1 MKTIAFILALLIHV
15 TSAAIIEEGVG
26 IVYGSNHAFSF
37 KAPKGWML
45 DNESGVG
52 QGVHAVFYEK
62 GGSWEKSKVVAYA
75 RAADRGD
82 GVKTAADQVA
92 KTIADFRKRG
102 NVKYDGK
109 KLKTVK
115 TESGKEGEIYRFSGD
130 KWGNFEAVAYFVEE
144 KTINFVVFNS
154 RDEKL
159 FNDALPAFEELAKS
173 YLFVGEKVD
182 VQKAPAEAKPAPKKK
197 PAAESK

>member
-1 MKTIAFILALLIHV
+1 MKTVAFILALLIHI
-15 TSAAIIEEGVG
+15 TSAAIVEEGLG

-37 KAPKGWML
+37 KAPKGWVL
-45 DNESGVG
+45 DNESGVS
-52 QGVHAVFYEK
+52 QGIHAVFYEK
-62 GGSWEKSKVVAYA
+62 GGSWQKSKVVAYA
-75 RAADRGD
+75 RAADRGA
-82 GVKTAADQVA
+82 VKTAAEQVA
-92 KTIADFRKRG
+92 KTISDFRKNG
-102 NVKYDGK
+102 NDKYDGK
-109 KLKTVK
+109 KVKVVK
-115 TESGKEGEIYRFSGD
+115 TKSGEEGDIYHFSGD

-144 KTINFVVFNS
+144 KTINFIVFNS

-182 VQKAPAEAKPAPKKK
+182 IQKAPAEAKPAPKKK

>member
-1 MKTIAFILALLIHV
+1 MKIIAFILALLIHT
-15 TSAAIIEEGVG
+15 TSAAMIEEGVG

-82 GVKTAADQVA
+82 GVKTAADQVE

-102 NVKYDGK
+102 NVKYDGTK
-109 KLKTVK
+109 VKTVK
-115 TESGKEGEIYRFSGD
+115 TESGKEGEIYHFSGD
-130 KWGNFEAVAYFVEE
+130 KWGNFEAVAYFVED
-144 KTINFVVFNS
+144 KTINFVVLNS

-173 YLFVGEKVD
+173 YLFVGDKLDIQKPAPEK
-182 VQKAPAEAKPAPKKK
+182 KPAPKRKA
-197 PAAESK
+197 AAESK

>member
-1 MKTIAFILALLIHV
+1 MKTIAFILALLIQV

-45 DNESGVG
+45 DNESGVN

-62 GGSWEKSKVVAYA
+62 GGSWDKSKVVAYA
-75 RAADRGD
+75 RAADRGA
-82 GVKTAADQVA
+82 VKTAADQVA
-92 KTIADFRKRG
+92 KTIADFRKNG

-109 KLKTVK
+109 KVKSVK
-115 TESGKEGEIYRFSGD
+115 TESGKEGEIYHFSGD
-130 KWGNFEAVAYFVEE
+130 KWGNFEAVAYFVED
-144 KTINFVVFNS
+144 KTINFVVLNS

-159 FNDALPAFEELAKS
+159 FKDALPAFEELAKS
-173 YLFVGEKVD
+173 YLFVGDKLDIQKPASEKR
-182 VQKAPAEAKPAPKKK
+182 PAPKKK
-197 PAAESK
+197 AAAESK

>member
-1 MKTIAFILALLIHV
+1 MKIIAFILALLIHI
-15 TSAAIIEEGVG
+15 TSAAIVEEGVG

-37 KAPKGWML
+37 KAPKGWVL
-45 DNESGVG
+45 DNESGVS
-52 QGVHAVFYEK
+52 QGIHAVFYEK
-62 GGSWEKSKVVAYA
+62 GGSWQKSKVVAYA
-75 RAADRGD
+75 RAADRGT
-82 GVKTAADQVA
+82 VKTAADQVA
-92 KTIADFRKRG
+92 KTIADFRKNG
-102 NVKYDGK
+102 NDKYDGK
-109 KLKTVK
+109 KVKTVK
-115 TESGKEGEIYRFSGD
+115 TESGKEGEIYHFSGD

-182 VQKAPAEAKPAPKKK
+182 IQKPAPEKKPAQKKK
-197 PAAESK
+197 AAAESK

>member
-1 MKTIAFILALLIHV
+1 MKTIALILALLIHV
-15 TSAAIIEEGVG
+15 ASAAIVEEGVG

-37 KAPKGWML
+37 KAPKGWVL

-75 RAADRGD
+75 RAANRD
-82 GVKTAADQVA
+82 GKVKTAADQVA
-92 KTIADFRKRG
+92 TTIAGFRKNG
-102 NVKYDGK
+102 SDKYDGK
-109 KLKTVK
+109 KVKTVK
-115 TESGKEGEIYRFSGD
+115 NESGKEGEIYHFSGD
-130 KWGNFEAVAYFVEE
+130 KWGNFEAVAYFVED
-144 KTINFVVFNS
+144 KTINFVVLNS

-159 FNDALPAFEELAKS
+159 FNDALPTFEELAKS

-182 VQKAPAEAKPAPKKK
+182 IQKPAPEKKPAPKKK
-197 PAAESK
+197 AAAESK

>member
-1 MKTIAFILALLIHV
+1 MKTVAFILALLIHI
-15 TSAAIIEEGVG
+15 TSAAIVEEGLG

-37 KAPKGWML
+37 KAPKGWVL
-45 DNESGVG
+45 DNESGVS
-52 QGVHAVFYEK
+52 QGIHAVFYEK
-62 GGSWEKSKVVAYA
+62 GGSWQKSKVVAYA
-75 RAADRGD
+75 RAADRGT
-82 GVKTAADQVA
+82 VKTAADQVA
-92 KTIADFRKRG
+92 KTIADFRKNG
-102 NVKYDGK
+102 NDKYDGK
-109 KLKTVK
+109 KVKTVK
-115 TESGKEGEIYRFSGD
+115 TESGKEGEIYHFSGD

-182 VQKAPAEAKPAPKKK
+182 IQKPAPEKKPAQKKK
-197 PAAESK
+197 AAAESK

>member
-26 IVYGSNHAFSF
+26 IVYGTNHAFSF

-45 DNESGVG
+45 DNESGVS
-52 QGVHAVFYEK
+52 QGIHAVFYEK
-62 GGSWEKSKVVAYA
+62 GGSWQKSKAVAYA
-75 RAADRGD
+75 RAADRGT
-82 GVKTAADQVA
+82 VKTAADQVA
-92 KTIADFRKRG
+92 KTIADFRKNG
-102 NVKYDGK
+102 NDKYDGK
-109 KLKTVK
+109 KVKTVK
-115 TESGKEGEIYRFSGD
+115 TESGKDGEIYHFSGD

-182 VQKAPAEAKPAPKKK
+182 IQKAPEETKPAQKKK
-197 PAAESK
+197 AAAKSK

>member
-1 MKTIAFILALLIHV
+1 MKSIAFILALLVHV
-15 TSAAIIEEGVG
+15 ASAAIIEEGVG

-37 KAPKGWML
+37 KAPKGWVL

-75 RAADRGD
+75 RAADRTD
-82 GVKTAADQVA
+82 SVKTAADQVA

-109 KLKTVK
+109 LVKTVK
-115 TESGKEGEIYRFSGD
+115 NESGKEGEIYHFSGD

-154 RDEKL
+154 REEKR
-159 FNDALPAFEELAKS
+159 FKDALPAFEELAKS

-182 VQKAPAEAKPAPKKK
+182 IQKPAQEKKAPEK
-197 PAAESK
+197 SK

>member
-1 MKTIAFILALLIHV
+1 MKTIAFIFALLVHV
-15 TSAAIIEEGVG
+15 ASAAIIEEGVG

-37 KAPKGWML
+37 KAPKGWVL

-109 KLKTVK
+109 KVKTVK
-115 TESGKEGEIYRFSGD
+115 TESGKEGEIYHFSGD

-173 YLFVGEKVD
+173 YLFVGEKLD
-182 VQKAPAEAKPAPKKK
+182 IQKTLSEMKPAKK
-197 PAAESK
+197 

>member
-45 DNESGVG
+45 DNESGVS
-52 QGVHAVFYEK
+52 QGIHAVFYEK
-62 GGSWEKSKVVAYA
+62 GGSWQKSKAVAYA
-75 RAADRGD
+75 RAADRGT
-82 GVKTAADQVA
+82 VKTAADQVA
-92 KTIADFRKRG
+92 KTIADFRKNG
-102 NVKYDGK
+102 NDKYDGK
-109 KLKTVK
+109 KVKTVK
-115 TESGKEGEIYRFSGD
+115 TESGKDGEIYHFSGD

-182 VQKAPAEAKPAPKKK
+182 IQKAPEETKPAQKKK
-197 PAAESK
+197 AAAKSK

>member
-1 MKTIAFILALLIHV
+1 MKIIAFILALLIHV
-15 TSAAIIEEGVG
+15 SSAAIIEEGVG

-37 KAPKGWML
+37 KAPKGWVL

-75 RAADRGD
+75 RAADRTD

-109 KLKTVK
+109 MVK
-115 TESGKEGEIYRFSGD
+115 KVKNESGKEGEIYHFSGD

-154 RDEKL
+154 REEKL
-159 FNDALPAFEELAKS
+159 FKDALPAFEELAKS

-182 VQKAPAEAKPAPKKK
+182 IQKPAQEKK
-197 PAAESK
+197 AAEKSK